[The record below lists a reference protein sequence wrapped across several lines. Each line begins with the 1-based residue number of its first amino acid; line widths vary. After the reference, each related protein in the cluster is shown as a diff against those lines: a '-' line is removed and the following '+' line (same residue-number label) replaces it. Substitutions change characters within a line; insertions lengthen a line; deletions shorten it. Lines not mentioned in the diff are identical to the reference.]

1 MARIVLTTDETL
13 TSTYHD
19 VPLLDFLGCAPYDKL
34 PKWVFRFFDTQL
46 PDENG
51 VLSQAPYGLRKVEA
65 ALLRDGFNRDEVVVA
80 HPRAVERF
88 IDGKT
93 TIVALYEMDPLGLGP
108 VSMMFTNGGQWRN
121 YTSVKFRELINR
133 INRVR
138 EAKGLKF
145 KLVVGGPGAWQLEF
159 RREEREKLRID
170 HVVMGEVDHV
180 AGEIFR
186 DIESGS
192 ADEAVFVRGWPRVEQ
207 IPTIVAPSYKGLVE
221 VMRGCGRGCRFC
233 EPNLR
238 VARYIPIEKI
248 EEEIRLNVNA
258 GIDHAWLHSEDVF
271 LYRVEDKKN
280 FYPNAEAVVELF
292 EVARRYTRNVNPTHG
307 SVAGALAIPDMI
319 ERISEIVDAGPNHWV
334 GIQVGFE
341 TASPELIGK
350 YMNNKMKPFSPEEWP
365 WVLLNGTYVFNKN
378 YWFPAYTTILGLPGD
393 TDEYEIM
400 TARLIVT
407 MEKELEEKLGN
418 RAHFTVTP
426 LAFVPM
432 GLLKDQEFY
441 KIDDMI
447 TYGQFLHLYYA
458 WKHMMREVTRGLPA
472 VMKNNPFLIPFYPL
486 ARLGTRIVIRQIE
499 KWGKSKGYEVKRLE
513 PLEGLR
519 IEVDEHRWY
528 SKPALAEAY

>member
-1 MARIVLTTDETL
+1 MTRIVLTTDETL

-19 VPLLDFLGCAPYDKL
+19 VPLLDFLGCAPYNKL
-34 PKWVFRFFDTQL
+34 PKWVFRLLDTQL
-46 PDENG
+46 TDENG

-65 ALLRDGFNRDEVVVA
+65 ALLRDGFRRDEVVVA
-80 HPRAVERF
+80 HPRTVERF
-88 IDGKT
+88 IGEDT
-93 TIVALYEMDPLGLGP
+93 TVVALYEMDPLGLGP
-108 VSMMFTNGGQWRN
+108 VSMMFTNGGRWKN
-121 YTSVKFRELINR
+121 YTSVKFRELVER

-138 EAKGLKF
+138 ETKNLKF
-145 KLVVGGPGAWQLEF
+145 KLVVGGPGAWQLDF
-159 RREEREKLRID
+159 RKEERERLGID
-170 HVVMGEVDHV
+170 HVVIGEVDHV
-180 AGEIFR
+180 AGELFR

-192 ADEAVFVRGWPRVEQ
+192 GDETIFIKTWPRVEQ

-238 VARYIPIEKI
+238 VARYMPLERIG
-248 EEEIRLNVNA
+248 EEIKLNVDN
-258 GIDHAWLHSEDVF
+258 GIDHAWLHSEDIF
-271 LYRVEDKKN
+271 LYRVEDRKN

-292 EVARRYTRNVNPTHG
+292 EVARKYTKNVNPTHG
-307 SVAGALAIPDMI
+307 AVAGALAVPGMI
-319 ERISEIVDAGPNHWV
+319 ERISEIVGAGPSHWI

-341 TASPELIGK
+341 TASPELIGR

-407 MEKELEEKLGN
+407 MERELEEKLGN

-432 GLLKDQEFY
+432 GLLRNQEFY
-441 KIDDMI
+441 RIDEMI

-486 ARLGTRIVIRQIE
+486 ARLGTRIVIKQIE

-513 PLEGLR
+513 PIEGLR
-519 IEVDEHRWY
+519 VEVEEHRWY
-528 SKPALAEAY
+528 AQPSLVEAY